1 MMAKEKGNFLSVL
14 RCAVHHLPVQLTAP
28 VDYKEILSL
37 AAEQNLQAVICEKLY
52 ESEDF
57 RKSSLFN
64 EAVSATIGIVGGQV
78 SRTAAF
84 LDLYRTIT
92 DAGIR
97 PIVMKGIICRQLY
110 GALHDHRPSG
120 DEDIL
125 IKKED
130 FSKLRE
136 LMESSG
142 YQMERDVITDEELAA
157 VQEVT
162 FDNPSLGLHIEV
174 HTNAIG
180 LESGI
185 RRQMNDYFKNVFDD
199 MIPMEIQGTQVW
211 TMSHTDHFLYLV
223 LHAFKHLLSGGIGIR
238 QTLDILMYDMTYGRE
253 IDQDYIVRCLRES
266 DAELFY
272 NDILEIGKR
281 YLGFTPEKTTVPNCP
296 EELLDDIL
304 SNGVFGNSTQVLRTA
319 NSMTFAA
326 TQNRENYHLFGA
338 IFRAIFPRREF
349 MIASQPELVEKPWL
363 LPVYWIKRFGRFF
376 RYNKNNGGGLASES
390 VKISRER
397 IALLKKYG
405 VL

>member
-1 MMAKEKGNFLSVL
+1 
-14 RCAVHHLPVQLTAP
+14 
-28 VDYKEILSL
+28 
-37 AAEQNLQAVICEKLY
+37 
-52 ESEDF
+52 
-57 RKSSLFN
+57 
-64 EAVSATIGIVGGQV
+64 
-78 SRTAAF
+78 
-84 LDLYRTIT
+84 
-92 DAGIR
+92 
-97 PIVMKGIICRQLY
+97 MKGIICRQLY
-110 GALHDHRPSG
+110 GDLHDHRPSG

-130 FSKLRE
+130 FDKLRE
-136 LMESSG
+136 VMESSG

-162 FDNPSLGLHIEV
+162 FDNRGLGLHIEV

-185 RRQMNDYFKNVFDD
+185 RRHMNNYFKNVFDN

-253 IDQDYIVRCLRES
+253 IDQDYIVCCLRES

-272 NDILEIGKR
+272 NDILEIGKQ
-281 YLGFTPEKTTVPNCP
+281 YLGFTPEKTSVPNCP
-296 EELLDDIL
+296 EELLDDML
-304 SNGVFGNSTQVLRTA
+304 SNGVFGNSTQALRTA

-326 TQNRENYHLFGA
+326 TQNRENYHLLHA

-363 LPVYWIKRFGRFF
+363 LPVYWIKRFGRFL
-376 RYNKNNGGGLASES
+376 RHNKDNGGGLASES

-405 VL
+405 VF

>member
-1 MMAKEKGNFLSVL
+1 MANEKENFLSVL

-37 AAEQNLQAVICEKLY
+37 AAEQNLQAVICEKLC

-64 EAVSATIGIVGGQV
+64 EAVSKTIGTVGGQA

-110 GALHDHRPSG
+110 GDLHDHRPSG

-130 FSKLRE
+130 FGKLRE
-136 LMESSG
+136 VMESSG

-162 FDNPSLGLHIEV
+162 FDNPGLGLHIEV

-185 RRQMNDYFKNVFDD
+185 RRQMNDYFKNVFEN

-211 TMSHTDHFLYLV
+211 TMGHTDHFLYLV

-281 YLGFTPEKTTVPNCP
+281 YLGFAPEKTSVPNCP
-296 EELLDDIL
+296 EELLDDML
-304 SNGVFGNSTQVLRTA
+304 SNGVFGNSTQALRTA

-363 LPVYWIKRFGRFF
+363 LPVYWIKRFGRFL
-376 RYNKNNGGGLASES
+376 RHNKDNGGGLASES

-397 IALLKKYG
+397 IALLKKYR